1 MSTQDKR
8 QEIIKKVLGAD
19 DVEATMKAVLTTQG
33 KAPQGAKMQIQFILA
48 CSQSKMVRNPAMP
61 SLFDNII
68 RTQRDK
74 VARFGEG
81 AYPLS
86 EKQIAVV
93 ARYFRQ
99 IVIKE

>member
-19 DVEATMKAVLTTQG
+19 DVEATMKAALTAQG

-61 SLFDNII
+61 SLFDDII

-93 ARYFRQ
+93 ARHFGQ